1 MDGDIASARFTPCVK
16 RRAYEEIVE
25 QIEQAILTGALRP
38 NDRLP
43 SERDMLARFGV
54 SRPTIREALRVLQS
68 RGLISIRHGDPGGP
82 TITADPGYGVTSVL
96 TALHRAEQI
105 GLADVIELRM
115 VIESMAAAQA
125 VKATPDRIAA
135 IRAAFEG
142 IAASTD
148 WEEMKQQDVLF
159 HRRVAEATG
168 NPLTALIVEA
178 LHQFNSVAQGLAEM
192 SFVAAR
198 RRATD
203 VHGEILRAIEA
214 GDGAA
219 ASAAVRRHL
228 YRTYRPKVLAIQQAR
243 LATVCGAGHEESR
256 T

>member
-1 MDGDIASARFTPCVK
+1 MDGDAASPRFTPCVK

-38 NDRLP
+38 HDRLP
-43 SERDMLARFGV
+43 SERDMLTRFGV

-68 RGLISIRHGDPGGP
+68 RGLIAIRHGDPSGP
-82 TITADPGYGVTSVL
+82 TVTADPGSGMTSVL
-96 TALHRAEQI
+96 TALHRADQI
-105 GLADVIELRM
+105 GLADVIELRI

-125 VKATPDRIAA
+125 VKGTPEHIAA
-135 IRAAFEG
+135 IRQAFDG
-142 IAASTD
+142 IAASSD
-148 WEEMKQQDVLF
+148 WEEMKRQDVLF

-192 SFVAAR
+192 SFDAAR
-198 RRATD
+198 KRATD

-214 GDGAA
+214 GDSAA
-219 ASAAVRRHL
+219 AAAAVRRHL
-228 YRTYRPKVLAIQQAR
+228 SKTYRPKVPPAEQAR
-243 LATVCGAGHEESR
+243 LAAVCGGDPEES
-256 T
+256 